1 MIVLD
6 NNALVFL
13 YRPEGGQ
20 EDHSIRMK
28 HLFECQKEQGGIFGI
43 PAPVLSEFLIGEP
56 SPAKRQEFLQ
66 LFGAKSRIFK
76 ILPFDMKS
84 AAVCAII
91 SDRLKNLPNEES
103 KEPRQKIKIDRQII
117 AIALSNSAQS
127 VISHDKNLLNTAARL
142 DLKAMSVEDIEL
154 PPEMQPGLF

>member
-84 AAVCAII
+84 AVPSAPSSPTGSKTCQTKKAKNRAKKSKSTV
-91 SDRLKNLPNEES
+91 RLS
-103 KEPRQKIKIDRQII
+103 
-117 AIALSNSAQS
+117 QS
-127 VISHDKNLLNTAARL
+127 
-142 DLKAMSVEDIEL
+142 
-154 PPEMQPGLF
+154 P